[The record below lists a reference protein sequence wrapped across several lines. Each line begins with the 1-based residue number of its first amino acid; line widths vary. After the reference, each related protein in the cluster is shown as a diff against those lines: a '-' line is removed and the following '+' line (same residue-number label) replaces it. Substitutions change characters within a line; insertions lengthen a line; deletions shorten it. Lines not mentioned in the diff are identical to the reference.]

1 MTVGLKQA
9 PANARHDPDV
19 VLMLAVRMDD
29 AAAFRQLIER
39 YRDLVHQQLYLMV
52 GSREEAE
59 DLTQEVFLRLYRHR
73 KTYLPR
79 AKFATWLFHIVR
91 NLGRNS
97 LRDRRRRPA
106 LPLSHIRHPDDSGVE
121 PSLPDPREPGPT
133 QPLERQELRQAVRS
147 ALDRLG
153 LRQRR
158 ALELHQFEDRSYTEV
173 ADCMALSPQAAK
185 SLLYRARN
193 QLREALTPY
202 LDSATP
208 SSATRNR

>member
-1 MTVGLKQA
+1 MAVGLA
-9 PANARHDPDV
+9 EAAANARRDPDV
-19 VLMLAVRMDD
+19 ALMLAVQQDD
-29 AAAFRQLIER
+29 PVAFRQLVEH
-39 YRDLVHQQLYLMV
+39 YRDLVQQQLYLMV

-59 DLTQEVFLRLYRHR
+59 DLTQEVFLRMYRHR

-91 NLGRNS
+91 NLGRNC

-106 LPLSHIRHPDDSGVE
+106 LPLSSLTRSNPEWGAE
-121 PSLPDPREPGPT
+121 PALPDPRDSGPA

-147 ALDRLG
+147 AMDRLG

-158 ALELHQFEDRSYTEV
+158 ALLLHQFEDRSYAEV
-173 ADCMALSPQAAK
+173 AHRMALSPQAAK

-193 QLREALTPY
+193 QLRAALTPMA
-202 LDSATP
+202 LA
-208 SSATRNR
+208 